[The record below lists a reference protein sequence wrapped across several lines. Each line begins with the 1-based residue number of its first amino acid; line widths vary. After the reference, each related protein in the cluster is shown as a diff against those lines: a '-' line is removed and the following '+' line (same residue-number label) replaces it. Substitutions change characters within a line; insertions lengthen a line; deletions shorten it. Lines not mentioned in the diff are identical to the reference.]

1 MLLQIGHEGQF
12 FRTTNLEKLM
22 SQYKTETAAEIGA
35 TTYHDTNPSTCQSGP
50 KLKKRNFFFVLFSFL
65 PTNIPFNII

>member
-50 KLKKRNFFFVLFSFL
+50 K
-65 PTNIPFNII
+65 